1 MNLKRAM
8 QFLSIFA
15 LMVWGGV
22 FVYFYLTPAEDGT
35 GPLIQKY
42 VNANKNFDLW
52 VLIAGM
58 GLFVLAIFN
67 VITFKQKS
75 GICNHDHSHGDECDH
90 DHDHQDHH
98 DDHSVHTEACDHGH
112 DHDHDHSDGHDH
124 GEEHNHDHEQT
135 TAGLA
140 FSILILVVPVLVA
153 ANYSQ
158 GKFSPDY
165 FRKLTQIESKMR
177 AMEIEKNG
185 GIVVQQTTM
194 AEVKAAEEKAAKTAD
209 TPPDPSNEATT
220 DVASFTME
228 DLKKMVPQN
237 DAGSFML
244 EVPEIYYT
252 AGDQQLMK
260 VLEGVPVEF
269 TAQVMNETVNN
280 EAGNRLRAFRL
291 LVECCAADAR
301 PISMSLEFSEKPPEF
316 EEMGWFKMTGKL
328 HYAKENDEWVPMLRV
343 MEFNQTAEQI
353 EMLY

>member
-1 MNLKRAM
+1 MNAKRVM

-22 FVYFYLTPAEDGT
+22 FVYFYLTPAADGT

-67 VITFKQKS
+67 LITFKQKS
-75 GICNHDHSHGDECDH
+75 GICNHDHNHGDECDH
-90 DHDHQDHH
+90 DHH
-98 DDHSVHTEACDHGH
+98 H
-112 DHDHDHSDGHDH
+112 DHDHDHDHDHVHTEDCNHDH
-124 GEEHNHDHEQT
+124 GDEGHSHDHEQT
-135 TAGLA
+135 PTGLA
-140 FSILILVVPVLVA
+140 FSILILVVPVLMA

-158 GKFSPDY
+158 GRFSPDY

-177 AMEIEKNG
+177 AMEIEKKG
-185 GIVVQQTTM
+185 GAVVQQTTM
-194 AEVKAAEEKAAKTAD
+194 AEVKAAEASAD
-209 TPPDPSNEATT
+209 TPPDPSNEASS
-220 DVASFTME
+220 DVAEFTME

-301 PISMSLEFSEKPPEF
+301 PISMPLEFKEQLPEF